1 MTVSTG
7 PNLCFSF
14 TNIGDVGNGP
24 YFENDKLK
32 LRYDGGDICMSLE
45 GPDHISTVITFE
57 CDHSTVCTITFNCFT
72 LKDVFPSMATYS
84 NSSSWI
90 EV

>member
-1 MTVSTG
+1 
-7 PNLCFSF
+7 LCSSF

-32 LRYDGGDICMSLE
+32 LRYDDGDICLNPE

-57 CDHSTVCTITFNCFT
+57 CDHSTVCTVLSST
-72 LKDVFPSMATYS
+72 VFLVRIGFPPCPPTVFLLHA
-84 NSSSWI
+84 
-90 EV
+90 